1 MEVDKTNT
9 PDSSAENCNQPEQS
23 ADSKTE
29 NGSSEVCNGEVTNS
43 KVDGENNITSSN
55 GSGTPHKSDKCKGIF
70 F

>member
-9 PDSSAENCNQPEQS
+9 PDSSAENCIQPEQS

-43 KVDGENNITSSN
+43 KVDGENNISSSN
-55 GSGTPHKSDKCKGIF
+55 GSGTPKSDKCKGN
-70 F
+70 